1 MKVSRFAAL
10 ALALSAVLAG
20 ATLLVGPLQPRR
32 TPPAPIGQASA
43 SEAPRANRRALF
55 PEPRAAPEP
64 PRESSVSPWIAL
76 NNDATS
82 LLARGELELAVESF
96 ERCVEGDPNQTV
108 YQRNLVEALVRL
120 ARAKHEAG
128 DLGSA
133 LGHLSRALE
142 LGAERDDVQVL
153 RAIRERWRKEEELE
167 RDHWL
172 QDSELF
178 VLSYDTAR
186 ADILHRW
193 HEVLVHLERTY
204 ESLRVWFGVDPV
216 RDHGRAPFRVVLYNQ
231 EEFDRLTGLG
241 DWAGGVFD
249 GIVRVSIEDLAQ
261 DAPRWRGILTHE
273 LVHAFVQECGG
284 PQVPGWLNEGL
295 AQLFE
300 GPSGRAASARASLVG
315 KELFSLGEL
324 QGSLLSWRDPASI
337 ARAYAESLA
346 FVAYL
351 QSTYADEVLRRM
363 IQAAGRSESPAL
375 AFETWARVSLEQA
388 FEDWKQGL

>member
-1 MKVSRFAAL
+1 ML
-10 ALALSAVLAG
+10 E
-20 ATLLVGPLQPRR
+20 ATG
-32 TPPAPIGQASA
+32 A

-64 PRESSVSPWIAL
+64 LQTGVSPWLAL
-76 NNDATS
+76 NNSATS
-82 LLARGELELAVESF
+82 LLAQGELELAVESF
-96 ERCVEGDPNQTV
+96 ERCVEGDPDQTV

-120 ARAKHEAG
+120 ARARHEAG
-128 DLGSA
+128 DLGAA
-133 LGHLSRALE
+133 LEHLSRALE
-142 LGAERDDVQVL
+142 LGAERDDHDVL
-153 RAIRERWRKEEELE
+153 QAILERWRKEEELE

-186 ADILHRW
+186 DDILRRW

-204 ESLRVWFGVDPV
+204 ESLRVWFGIDPV

-284 PQVPGWLNEGL
+284 PLVPGWLNEGL

-300 GPSGRAASARASLVG
+300 GPPERVASVQAALAGV
-315 KELFSLGEL
+315 ELFSLAEL

-351 QSTYADEVLRRM
+351 QSTYSDEVLRRM
-363 IQAAGRSESPAL
+363 IRAAARRETPAL
-375 AFETWARVSLEQA
+375 AFEAWAHVSLEQA